1 LSELELYGRCF
12 LLHLSCNH
20 LQSEYVEVE
29 GMDMLGVEG
38 MNMVKEL
45 NLPSNHRLMEEGMN
59 MTGIPMWRWMV

>member
-1 LSELELYGRCF
+1 VYEKCF

-29 GMDMLGVEG
+29 GMDMLGVKG

-59 MTGIPMWRWMV
+59 MTDISMWRWMV